1 MRSILLSLAV
11 LCASIANAA
20 APQPPAVAARAW
32 LVGDLSSN
40 QILAADKADER
51 IEPASL
57 TKMMTAYLVF
67 GALRDKKLTLEQQVT
82 VSERA
87 WRAPGSRMFIQP
99 GRPVNVDELIRGME
113 IQSGNDAC
121 IALAEAVAGTE
132 EVFVQMM
139 NREAERL
146 GLKNTHFMN
155 ANGLPDAQH
164 YSTAQDLYTL
174 AASLIR
180 DFPEYYAQYYA
191 VKEFRYNNITQPNRN
206 RLLWLDPSVD
216 GVKTGHTEAAGFC
229 LIASSKRNGRRL
241 LSVLL
246 GSPSESGR
254 AQDSLKLLNWG
265 YQFFD
270 SVKLYSAGEAAKT
283 LDVWKGSAKGVKAGF
298 KSDVMVAVPKGE
310 GEKLKAELLSQ
321 QPLVAPVA
329 QGQRVGTLRVSFEG
343 KPLEEL
349 PLLALEPVA
358 PAGFFGRAWDTLR
371 LWLK

>member
-1 MRSILLSLAV
+1 MPD
-11 LCASIANAA
+11 
-20 APQPPAVAARAW
+20 PQHYTT
-32 LVGDLSSN
+32 
-40 QILAADKADER
+40 AADLA
-51 IEPASL
+51 
-57 TKMMTAYLVF
+57 
-67 GALRDKKLTLEQQVT
+67 TL
-82 VSERA
+82 S
-87 WRAPGSRMFIQP
+87 
-99 GRPVNVDELIRGME
+99 
-113 IQSGNDAC
+113 
-121 IALAEAVAGTE
+121 
-132 EVFVQMM
+132 
-139 NREAERL
+139 
-146 GLKNTHFMN
+146 TH
-155 ANGLPDAQH
+155 
-164 YSTAQDLYTL
+164 
-174 AASLIR
+174 LIR
-180 DFPEYYAQYYA
+180 DYPEYYSIFA
-191 VKEFRYNNITQPNRN
+191 VKEFTYNKIKQPNRN

-270 SVKLYSAGEAAKT
+270 SVKLYSAGEAAKS
-283 LDVWKGSAKGVKAGF
+283 LDVWKGSAKSVKAGF

-343 KPLEEL
+343 KPLAEH